1 MNPSNTHHAAR
12 IILVMLL
19 SISHI
24 GLCRAEQQALP
35 GFDRVGVG
43 ESIVRD
49 GESATRNK
57 APPPEVASVRSIAA
71 TGKRPDARKSE
82 LARRMFWIMLSMR

>member
-1 MNPSNTHHAAR
+1 MNPSTTHHAAH

-24 GLCRAEQQALP
+24 SECRAEQQALP
-35 GFDRVGVG
+35 GYDRVGVG
-43 ESIVRD
+43 ESVVREA
-49 GESATRNK
+49 ESATRNK
-57 APPPEVASVRSIAA
+57 ALPREVTSLRSGAA